1 MFIRLLSAFKIESFS
16 KSMAFYWKG
25 PIKYASQNSQQC
37 KDRPTIVN
45 INSNETFFYQFTVSV
60 NKCGGSCNT
69 IDDPYTWVF
78 VSNKSKKYE
87 LKSINLMSLVN
98 ETRFLVQ
105 HESWECKCEL
115 NENMSNSKQK
125 WNHNQCRC
133 ECKGGIEV
141 LANLIILGI
150 LVHVI
155 ASVIKLFMPKTC
167 NWQISIRM
175 WDETFNTT
183 ENSLDDKN

>member
-87 LKSINLMSLVN
+87 FKSINLMSLVN

-105 HESWECKCEL
+105 HESW
-115 NENMSNSKQK
+115 
-125 WNHNQCRC
+125 

-175 WDETFNTT
+175 WDKTFNTT